1 MRHRLPL
8 LRTRPSESSARFR
21 AEARMRGDA
30 KRSALNRV
38 GDSEHTNIER
48 QTQLMTRICGDAMTG
63 GREGGC
69 YVGSGRG
76 ELFRQRGV
84 RLAHILGSKLN
95 GSGRPMTSRRKSAC
109 SGLST

>member
-8 LRTRPSESSARFR
+8 LRTRLSESLARFR

-48 QTQLMTRICGDAMTG
+48 QTQPHDSIRGDATTG
-63 GREGGC
+63 GREAMTTW
-69 YVGSGRG
+69 
-76 ELFRQRGV
+76 E
-84 RLAHILGSKLN
+84 
-95 GSGRPMTSRRKSAC
+95 RPR
-109 SGLST
+109 